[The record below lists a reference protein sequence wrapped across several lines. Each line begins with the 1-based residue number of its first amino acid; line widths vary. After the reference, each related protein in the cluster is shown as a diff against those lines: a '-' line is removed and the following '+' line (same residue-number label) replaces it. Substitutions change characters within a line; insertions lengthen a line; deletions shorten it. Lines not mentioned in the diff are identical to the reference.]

1 MKISKEAKN
10 LEKIE
15 NNKWYEKYSTKELID
30 LKKYFSSEDFEILK
44 KLGIEVKN
52 KIYTE
57 REFEELDGE
66 YILYYYDDKMTEEEK
81 IDTKSL
87 ENTGVT
93 REEYNLLLEKFHKI
107 NSEFDF

>member
-1 MKISKEAKN
+1 MEISKKTKDLKEAKSN
-10 LEKIE
+10 E
-15 NNKWYEKYSTKELID
+15 WYKKYTTKELVD
-30 LKKYFSSEDFEILK
+30 LKKYFTTEDFEILK

-66 YILYYYDDKMTEEEK
+66 YILYYYDNEMTEKEK
-81 IDTKSL
+81 LDTKSL

-93 REEYNLLLEKFHKI
+93 REEYNLLLKKFHKM
-107 NSEFDF
+107 FCC